1 MVDPLFR
8 RRVVARKRR
17 PDALP
22 EARSSA
28 TSAASA
34 VKASGTT
41 LKTAIALQEEGCV
54 ARRSIHVEP
63 HGTVAVA
70 RHYIRDL
77 VYGANDGIITT
88 FAVVAGV
95 AGGALSHT
103 TVLIVGAANLAA
115 DGLSMA
121 VGNFLAIRANESARE
136 AQQLPEEEAH
146 PWKHGAATFLAFVI
160 AGSLPLAPY
169 LVPQMREAGF
179 WWSSLFTLVAL
190 FGVGAART
198 TVTVDRWWA
207 AGLEMLL
214 LGLAVALV
222 AYGAGALISGLAT

>member
-1 MVDPLFR
+1 V
-8 RRVVARKRR
+8 
-17 PDALP
+17 
-22 EARSSA
+22 ARSS
-28 TSAASA
+28 
-34 VKASGTT
+34 
-41 LKTAIALQEEGCV
+41 
-54 ARRSIHVEP
+54 IHIEP
-63 HGTVAVA
+63 HGAVAVA

-136 AQQLPEEEAH
+136 AQQLPEEESH
-146 PWKHGAATFLAFVI
+146 PLKHAVATFLAFVV
-160 AGSLPLAPY
+160 AGAVPLAPY
-169 LVPQMREAGF
+169 LVPAMREAGF
-179 WWSSLFTLVAL
+179 QWSLLFTLVTL
-190 FGVGAART
+190 FAVGAART

-222 AYGAGALISGLAT
+222 AYGAGALISSVAG